1 MNITHGGNVQAL
13 ARRLGCGPEEILDF
27 SASINPLGLAPGVRE
42 AMVGAMKDIVQYPE
56 PQATRL
62 NAALA
67 DAWQVPAELV
77 MTGNGATDLI
87 HFFARCAVP
96 RPDPVTLLVP
106 TFSEFHRAYP
116 DATLVTQPA
125 QLRGLAVVTRPN
137 NPLGTMLPLE
147 AIERLLR
154 QGCFVL
160 VDESFVEFTEA
171 PSALELVER
180 YERLLVLRSLTK
192 LHALP
197 GLRIG
202 ALVGQAVP
210 ALQPRREPWTVNT
223 LAEAAALASL
233 AATEHHRRTREW
245 IAAERCWLSRQ
256 LTEIPGFTP
265 APSVA
270 NYLLVRVADDPRP
283 LVEWL
288 ADRRVLVRDCSETP
302 GVDEPAIRVAVR
314 RRPDHERLLALF
326 KEYPCASF

>member
-1 MNITHGGNVQAL
+1 MNITHGGNVHGL
-13 ARRLGCGPEEILDF
+13 ARRLGCGPQEILDF

-42 AMVGAMKDIVQYPE
+42 AMVGAMEGIVQYPE

-67 DAWQVPAELV
+67 DAWHVPAELV

-87 HFFARCAVP
+87 HFLARCGAP
-96 RPDPVTLLVP
+96 GADPVTLLVP

-116 DATLVTQPA
+116 NAALVTQPA
-125 QLRGLAVVTRPN
+125 QLRGFAVVTRPN

-154 QGCFVL
+154 QECFVL

-210 ALQPRREPWTVNT
+210 ALQLQREPWTVNT

-233 AATEHHRRTREW
+233 AANEHHQRTREW
-245 IAAERCWLSRQ
+245 IAAERCWFSRQ
-256 LTEIPGFTP
+256 LAEIPGFTP

-270 NYLLVRVADDPRP
+270 NYFLVRMADDPLP

-302 GVDEPAIRVAVR
+302 GVDEPAIRLAVR
-314 RRPDHERLLALF
+314 LRADHERLLALF
-326 KEYPCASF
+326 KEYRCASF